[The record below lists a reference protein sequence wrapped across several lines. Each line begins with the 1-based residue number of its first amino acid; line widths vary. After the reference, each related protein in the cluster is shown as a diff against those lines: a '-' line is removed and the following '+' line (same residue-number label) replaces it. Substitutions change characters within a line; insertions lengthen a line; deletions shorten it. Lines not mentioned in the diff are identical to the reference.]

1 MSRAHHELH
10 SGLPSSIAATIWAL
24 GFPLVTGAMFVAL
37 AAPYHPPL
45 FLSALLTIAAALAAA
60 TVGSR
65 VNSNFSELLLW
76 NWLARLHA
84 ERRLAK
90 GTLLLDFDALL
101 HSDRLSELRPRHDL
115 KVLTRLA
122 HALERKD
129 LYTLGHS
136 RRVARQSCRI
146 AAELGLNEAEIQ
158 ELAEAAALHDVGKIR
173 VPDAVLQK
181 KGPLTVEEFAVVQE
195 HPEVGAQLVSPM
207 GRTRLTAAVLHHH
220 ESWDGRGYP
229 RGLEGEDIPLFARI
243 ISVADAHDAMTSDR
257 PYRKGLSHNDAVTV
271 VKEQAGRQFDP
282 RIVAAFERSQQRHV
296 VVPALMPALMF
307 GRRLLRAALTS
318 GSAASPAA
326 AAATATAVLLGSGLA
341 AVPTPQVPP
350 SRPPA
355 PMVAEVSPAVLASS
369 GSGSLRLES
378 GPARSVAS
386 ERLLRSRDRAA
397 SAELGTKAGTRASAS
412 EQSPVAAADPTRDA
426 DPSSPADQAL
436 QVLPPI
442 PVPEPPAVDLD
453 PLDPLDSEPLDP
465 LDSDPL
471 DSVPVN
477 PDPLGLADSDRVDNS
492 NGHFPPGDPQP
503 DKGKDCERRTGTGR
517 GKAKHC
523 SWFLASMQ
531 VMDLH
536 I

>member
-1 MSRAHHELH
+1 
-10 SGLPSSIAATIWAL
+10 
-24 GFPLVTGAMFVAL
+24 MFVAL
-37 AAPYHPPL
+37 AAPYDPPL
-45 FLSALLTIAAALAAA
+45 YLSALLTLAAALAAA

-65 VNSNFSELLLW
+65 LNSNFSELLLW

-101 HSDRLSELRPRHDL
+101 HSDRLSELRPRQDL

-122 HALERKD
+122 LALERKD

-146 AAELGLNEAEIQ
+146 AAELGLDNAEIQ

-181 KGPLTVEEFAVVQE
+181 KGPLTIEEFAVVQE
-195 HPEVGAQLVSPM
+195 HPEVGAQLVSAM

-220 ESWDGRGYP
+220 ENWDGRGYP

-257 PYRKGLSHNDAVTV
+257 PYRKGLSHSDAVTV
-271 VKEQAGRQFDP
+271 VKEQSGRQFDP

-296 VVPALMPALMF
+296 VVPALMPALF
-307 GRRLLRAALTS
+307 CGRRLLRAALSS
-318 GSAASPAA
+318 GSAAASPAA

-341 AVPTPQVPP
+341 AVPTPQVPL
-350 SRPPA
+350 SRHPA
-355 PMVAEVSPAVLASS
+355 PIVAGVSPVALASS

-386 ERLLRSRDRAA
+386 KRLPRSQARSA
-397 SAELGTKAGTRASAS
+397 SAELGPKAGTRTPAS
-412 EQSPVAAADPTRDA
+412 EEAAVAAADPTRGA
-426 DPSSPADQAL
+426 DPASTADQAL

-442 PVPEPPAVDLD
+442 PEPPAVNLD
-453 PLDPLDSEPLDP
+453 PV
-465 LDSDPL
+465 
-471 DSVPVN
+471 DSVPVDTDSVDTG
-477 PDPLGLADSDRVDNS
+477 PVSPGLVDSDPADSR
-492 NGHFPPGDPQP
+492 GHIPPGDPQP
-503 DKGKDCERRTGTGR
+503 DKGKDCDRSTGRGR

-523 SWFLASMQ
+523 SLVLASIR